1 MSNANEKAGAKPMP
15 VSGSGC
21 GIRPSK
27 EAMEVDFGVDFS
39 AAKQFLQQKE
49 LQQEKPKQ
57 KTNSAKHA
65 DNQDD

>member
-39 AAKQFLQQKE
+39 AAKQFLQQ
-49 LQQEKPKQ
+49 EKPKQ

-65 DNQDD
+65 DNHND